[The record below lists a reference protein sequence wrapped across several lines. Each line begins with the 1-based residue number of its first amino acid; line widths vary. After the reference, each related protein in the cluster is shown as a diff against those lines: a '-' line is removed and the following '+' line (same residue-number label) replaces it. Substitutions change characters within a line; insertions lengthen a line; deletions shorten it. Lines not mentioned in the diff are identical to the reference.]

1 MIVTGGVVRMRLKQR
16 RLVSESMPKKAS
28 KQQRKLFWTLFSTAK
43 TVSNRNPQSRGQG
56 LSGESKVAIMQLL
69 HEDKD

>member
-1 MIVTGGVVRMRLKQR
+1 MGFKRHRSDV
-16 RLVSESMPKKAS
+16 ESTPKKT
-28 KQQRKLFWTLFSTAK
+28 QQKKLFMTLFSTAK

-69 HEDKD
+69 HDDEDDYRRR

>member
-1 MIVTGGVVRMRLKQR
+1 MNSKQKR
-16 RLVSESMPKKAS
+16 SSNGFTPKKTAT
-28 KQQRKLFWTLFSTAK
+28 KPQQKKLFLTLFSTAK

-56 LSGESKVAIMQLL
+56 LSGKSKVAIMQLL